1 MKIEAAVIKGDGVGP
16 EMMDGA
22 VLVLKKICRVFG
34 HELHLHPVVAC
45 GQAIDAGLPP
55 LPKDSL
61 QVCQNLPAVL
71 FGNSGLKKYQEFPL
85 EKRPEGALMQLR
97 RGMKVTTN
105 LRPVKYYPQLAG
117 FSPLKKEILEKGL
130 DIVFVRDIAGG
141 VLCSDQVKGQ
151 GDFGPEAYE
160 YEYYN
165 EKIVKDTA
173 EIAFWLAGRRK
184 KRVSSLDK
192 ANVLASSRLWRQ
204 CVQRTGKK
212 HPDIGLEHL
221 YIDNAAMKILEAP
234 WRFDVIVTANL
245 FGDIISD
252 EGTQITG
259 TPYLFASAELN
270 QERRGIYTP
279 NQLHYPE
286 EGDSGKGIVNPTGM
300 ILAAAL
306 MLRYTFSL
314 EEEARAAEQAVWQ
327 VIQEGKATRDIWQA
341 GKRLLSTME
350 MAEEIAGKIGL

>member
-61 QVCQNLPAVL
+61 QVCQSLPAVL

-204 CVQRTGKK
+204 
-212 HPDIGLEHL
+212 
-221 YIDNAAMKILEAP
+221 
-234 WRFDVIVTANL
+234 
-245 FGDIISD
+245 
-252 EGTQITG
+252 
-259 TPYLFASAELN
+259 
-270 QERRGIYTP
+270 
-279 NQLHYPE
+279 
-286 EGDSGKGIVNPTGM
+286 
-300 ILAAAL
+300 
-306 MLRYTFSL
+306 
-314 EEEARAAEQAVWQ
+314 
-327 VIQEGKATRDIWQA
+327 
-341 GKRLLSTME
+341 
-350 MAEEIAGKIGL
+350 